1 MYSSKY
7 EHMRAVNH
15 LQSMLHITLLKIIR
29 LLSEVTSGS
38 ESSPK
43 ASTWP
48 AQASV
53 VCPTASSLTSGHTTF
68 TFAPLLCPHLWN
80 LHLPFS
86 LPETYVPRHAHGL
99 LSWKKADVPWSIW
112 TSLANLHLTV
122 YKFHTHLL
130 ITLSLLHFSSQHLFH
145 LKYYVVEW
153 NLKWTGDWSTC
164 WLVFQMLKL
173 VWHTVGTQR
182 EMMVSEK
189 FWQTKKETKWWI
201 SWSPGHKLKDYKDTA
216 SATDQPCSLIYSNV
230 WLALAINPLGKSC
243 TENHKQSEEAG
254 GEQRIMFLPRPISIH
269 STR

>member
-1 MYSSKY
+1 MACTGLRGMSHCFLSDLWPYHFHLCSP
-7 EHMRAVNH
+7 AV
-15 LQSMLHITLLKIIR
+15 
-29 LLSEVTSGS
+29 
-38 ESSPK
+38 SSPVK
-43 ASTWP
+43 
-48 AQASV
+48 
-53 VCPTASSLTSGHTTF
+53 F
-68 TFAPLLCPHLWN
+68 TFAIFSAWKVCPKTCTWLALL
-80 LHLPFS
+80 
-86 LPETYVPRHAHGL
+86 
-99 LSWKKADVPWSIW
+99 KKADVPWSIW
-112 TSLANLHLTV
+112 TSLANLRLIVH
-122 YKFHTHLL
+122 KFHTHLL

-145 LKYYVVEW
+145 PKYYVVEW

-201 SWSPGHKLKDYKDTA
+201 SWSPGHQLKDYKDTA